1 MGHLAT
7 SRDIFGSQNL
17 GGGERVTVILCV
29 EARDTAQH
37 PTMHGTHQEAFRLK
51 Y

>member
-17 GGGERVTVILCV
+17 GGGARVTVISCI
-29 EARDTAQH
+29 EARDAGQH
-37 PTMHGTHQEAFRLK
+37 PTMHGTQQEAFRLK
-51 Y
+51 C